1 MTSKY
6 LSTLLILALGLAL
19 AKPAQAQKQCFPFP
33 CGGGQIGPSAGPII
47 AAIVVTVAAVV
58 IVTVVVI
65 HESTKKRTITGCV
78 NSGANGMTLT
88 NERDKQIYELS
99 GDTTG
104 IKTGDRMRLQGKK
117 EKPKGTDKALVW
129 KATKVTKDF
138 GSMSALAMISTLNL
152 PAICSNQF
160 LL

>member
-1 MTSKY
+1 VGIAEKSSGPASIKLLNIMEHRMTSKY
-6 LSTLLILALGLAL
+6 LSRLLILVFGLAL
-19 AKPAQAQKQCFPFP
+19 AKPAQAQDGP
-33 CGGGQIGPSAGPII
+33 IGPSAGPII
-47 AAIVVTVAAVV
+47 AAIVVTAAAVV

-88 NERDKQIYELS
+88 NEKDTQIYALS

-104 IKTGDRMRLQGKK
+104 IKAGDRIKLQGKK
-117 EKPKGTDKALVW
+117 VKAKGPDKALVW

-138 GSMSALAMISTLNL
+138 GVCQ
-152 PAICSNQF
+152 P
-160 LL
+160 

>member
-19 AKPAQAQKQCFPFP
+19 AKPAQAQQKCFP
-33 CGGGQIGPSAGPII
+33 CGPIGISAGPII

-88 NERDKQIYELS
+88 NQRDKQIYALS

-104 IKTGDRMRLQGKK
+104 IKAGDRMKLQGKK
-117 EKPKGTDKALVW
+117 VKAKGADKALVW
-129 KATKVTKDF
+129 KATKATKDF
-138 GSMSALAMISTLNL
+138 GVCQ
-152 PAICSNQF
+152 P
-160 LL
+160 